1 MTRYLAT
8 ALIALSLAA
17 CGTPSVRDE
26 SPPSDLDALVYAVER
41 DLQPRTLP
49 NGKAYCAE
57 DALTEGEQDQ
67 CLGDVEA
74 LAIQGNQDKARARG
88 TLRSGVNRLKAARL
102 DCGWLQF
109 RCRSERRALQ
119 QGRAPP

>member
-1 MTRYLAT
+1 MTRNLVI

-17 CGTPSVRDE
+17 CATPSVRDE
-26 SPPSDLDALVYAVER
+26 SPPSDLDALVIAVER

-57 DALTEGEQDQ
+57 DARTEGEQDE
-67 CLGDVEA
+67 CLADVEA
-74 LAIQGNQDKARARG
+74 LNIQGNADKARARA

-102 DCGWLQF
+102 QCSWWQF
-109 RCRSERRALQ
+109 RCKALREVLQ
-119 QGRAPP
+119 QGRQPP